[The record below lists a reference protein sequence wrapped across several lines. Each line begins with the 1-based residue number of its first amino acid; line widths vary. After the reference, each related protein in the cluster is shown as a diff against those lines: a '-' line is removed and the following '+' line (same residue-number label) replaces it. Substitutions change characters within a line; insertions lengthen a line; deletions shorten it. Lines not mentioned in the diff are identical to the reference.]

1 METFEM
7 IRMVEA
13 PIDITITDTSV
24 TPAAA
29 LNLNGLTVKLTVK
42 RKGDLADNDDAAL
55 IAHII
60 TEHANEESGQT
71 GFIPTESERAIPAG
85 LYKADVRVFNAQG
98 VDLITDTMNFR
109 VLEPTSKEK

>member
-13 PIDITITDTSV
+13 PIDITVTDMSV
-24 TPAAA
+24 TPPVP

-42 RKGDLADNDDAAL
+42 RKGDIADNDDAAL
-55 IAHII
+55 IEHSI
-60 TEHANEESGQT
+60 TEHSDEENGQT
-71 GFIPTESERAIPAG
+71 GFIPTEAERAIPSG
-85 LYKADVRVFNAQG
+85 LYKADVRVFNAEG